1 MCCTCRAPQAII
13 AANPDGGSKAMDLG
27 WAMRR
32 KRTLLIILA
41 NVLLAAPLAYA
52 ATTDFQ
58 DSLQLTRGTGSLE
71 DMRRAPRPIAGIDSI
86 WIEELTW
93 MEVRD
98 EIATGKTVGI
108 IAAGG
113 IEQNGPYLAGGKHNY
128 VLEAMCAAIAHEL
141 GNALCAPIIRYVPQG
156 DPRNV
161 PYPGTLSVREETF
174 RMVLEDVANSLKSQ
188 GFTDIVL
195 IGDSGGN
202 QNGMDATAIKL
213 NRHWDGAARAYYI
226 GEYYWKDIWSCMY
239 LKEQLNIV
247 QKPDN
252 CSAVRDRY
260 HDDVHYSSIVAATD
274 PSRIRA
280 RQRIEAGL
288 YSINGVELESA
299 EKTIA
304 IGRKLIEYRTAI
316 TVRAIRAWLGSE

>member
-1 MCCTCRAPQAII
+1 
-13 AANPDGGSKAMDLG
+13 
-27 WAMRR
+27 
-32 KRTLLIILA
+32 
-41 NVLLAAPLAYA
+41 
-52 ATTDFQ
+52 
-58 DSLQLTRGTGSLE
+58 
-71 DMRRAPRPIAGIDSI
+71 
-86 WIEELTW
+86 

-98 EIATGKTVGI
+98 EIALGKTVGI

-113 IEQNGPYLAGGKHNY
+113 VEQNGPYLAGGKHNY
-128 VLEAMCAAIAHEL
+128 VLEAMCEAIAHEL

-156 DPRNV
+156 NPQNV
-161 PYPGTLSVREETF
+161 LYPGTLSIREETF
-174 RMVLEDVANSLKSQ
+174 RMVLEDVANSLRSQ
-188 GFTDIVL
+188 GFTEIVL
-195 IGDSGGN
+195 IGDSGSN
-202 QNGMDATAIKL
+202 QIGMEATAIEL
-213 NRHWDGAARAYYI
+213 NRRWDGATRAYYI
-226 GEYYWKDIWSCMY
+226 GEYYWKDIWSCTY

-247 QKPDN
+247 QQPDN

-274 PSRIRA
+274 PGRIRV

-316 TVRAIRAWLGSE
+316 TVRAIRARLGLK